1 MNDTKS
7 LKQYAKEA
15 KLRLKSSFWQDYKSK
30 VEDEIILA
38 ERDGL
43 SVSKVKQY
51 YQNKAT
57 IKVRG
62 TNLKEEEFYLKV
74 KEILSKYGEV
84 SDALGRLTDKE
95 YFNTLTYEQKQRYLL
110 ELSTKYVKAKERYF
124 KELQFESKGLTK

>member
-57 IKVRG
+57 TEVRG
-62 TNLKEEEFYLKV
+62 TNLKEEEFYHV
-74 KEILSKYGEV
+74 I
-84 SDALGRLTDKE
+84 TDQCDPDE
-95 YFNTLTYEQKQRYLL
+95 LYDLRYAEFN
-110 ELSTKYVKAKERYF
+110 
-124 KELQFESKGLTK
+124 